1 MTPGTCILLGLS
13 LIAVTGCAGV
23 DRAPVRAGATP
34 GQPEATA
41 GLPQAHASQDNT
53 IVEASRADTSGS
65 AAPVAPTPIEAPALA
80 AIEAP
85 AAPPAPTE
93 APAPPPAPKATKAP
107 PAKAPVQPTKA
118 AATQSP
124 AAKPAA
130 TARKPVVNAST
141 GSSSAGSSDVAA
153 TAKTSGG
160 QALNLATLEK
170 RLKDTS
176 AIGVMTKIT
185 IKNQV
190 DELLERFRAHHAG
203 RDKTPLEQ
211 LRQPFDTLILKV
223 LSLVQDKDPSL
234 ASTISASREAL
245 WAMLTD
251 RSQFSNL

>member
-1 MTPGTCILLGLS
+1 MTPGTCVLLGLS

-23 DRAPVRAGATP
+23 DRAPSRAAAATDQP
-34 GQPEATA
+34 GTA
-41 GLPQAHASQDNT
+41 AELPQAHAPRDS
-53 IVEASRADTSGS
+53 
-65 AAPVAPTPIEAPALA
+65 APVEESQAEPSRSA
-80 AIEAP
+80 AP
-85 AAPPAPTE
+85 AAPAATE
-93 APAPPPAPKATKAP
+93 APTPAAAIKPVEAP
-107 PAKAPVQPTKA
+107 PAKA
-118 AATQSP
+118 AATKPVATPP
-124 AAKPAA
+124 AKAPAQPSRPAA
-130 TARKPVVNAST
+130 TPNPAPKAVATARRPVASASA
-141 GSSSAGSSDVAA
+141 GSSSAGSSDAA
-153 TAKTSGG
+153 AGANTGGG
-160 QALNLATLEK
+160 QTLNLAALEQ

-190 DELLERFRAHHAG
+190 DELLERFRAHHTG

-223 LSLVQDKDPSL
+223 LSLVKDKDPSL